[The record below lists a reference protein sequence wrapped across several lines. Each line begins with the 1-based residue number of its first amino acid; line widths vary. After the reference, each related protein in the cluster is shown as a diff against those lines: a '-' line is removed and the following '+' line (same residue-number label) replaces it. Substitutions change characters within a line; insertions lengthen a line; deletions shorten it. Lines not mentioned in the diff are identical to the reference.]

1 MEWTSGDIGAKVII
15 GAGDQQLHTSIVT
28 PNALPTVPWQ
38 LTGNHWLAIPCIHP
52 ADGSVHALGVV
63 HRGARAAVEFAGGAD
78 FMDGRAPALLKP
90 IVEIDGRV
98 HDLSA
103 GTMAWERALEWL
115 PTFTCTLGDVVVRG
129 TLFAPYG
136 RDADLA
142 GAVYAIA
149 LESRGQAR
157 SISLRME
164 GTLGHRQ
171 LRVRSA
177 RPVGDDSLVG
187 RGSEGLVLLE
197 GSAQPGLAAL
207 AITADAAADI
217 AISGNQF
224 SLTRTLLLDAGGQ
237 AHLAF
242 YVAAG
247 PERDGAEA
255 TAAVLRRRG
264 WRSLLAGT
272 RDALQQLEQ
281 STGSEGVDRLI
292 NRNLL
297 FAYFFGVARALDDA
311 HYYLVRTR
319 APWHGA
325 GVTVRDWDALMWTL
339 PAVQLADA
347 GLARELL
354 LRMCELHGYAP
365 GRGVHYL
372 DGTLFEP
379 GFALEGVAAYPIA
392 IDRYARDS
400 GDGAIVDEPAIGDVL
415 YLANDD
421 LHDRRDPRVPLY
433 ASEVT
438 PGNEPV
444 AYPYTLHANAAVAQA
459 LEILRRTLDEET
471 SRAVEDPAAVRA
483 AIKRHFAPER
493 DQKGILR
500 AAIDLVGESA
510 RDDVPGAS
518 AVWLPLYET
527 LDRTDSL
534 YRRTVK
540 AIPREHAVLVRE
552 IGRLLGPEAEEILQW
567 LRRAPLHGGLAAEFV
582 DENGVAVANAGD
594 AALSG
599 LLAWT
604 AWFAVHALGVPG

>member
-1 MEWTSGDIGAKVII
+1 MGQATNNF
-15 GAGDQQLHTSIVT
+15 TCRTVT
-28 PNALPTVPWQ
+28 YSALPNVPWQ
-38 LTGNHWLAIPCIHP
+38 LTGNHWLAIPCLHP
-52 ADGSVHALGVV
+52 ADGSIHAIGVV

-78 FMDGRAPALLKP
+78 FIDGNAPALLKP
-90 IVEIDGRV
+90 VLEIDGHT

-115 PTFTCTLGDVVVRG
+115 PTFTCTIGDVVVRG
-129 TLFAPYG
+129 TVFAPYG

-149 LESRGQAR
+149 LESRGAAHSVR
-157 SISLRME
+157 VRLE

-171 LRVRSA
+171 LRVRTA
-177 RPVGDDSLVG
+177 RPTDDQSLVS
-187 RGSEGLVLLE
+187 RGSGALLLLE

-207 AITADAAADI
+207 AVCADDEAELAHEGAR
-217 AISGNQF
+217 F
-224 SLTRTLLLDAGGQ
+224 SLARTLDLPAGG
-237 AHLAF
+237 HVDVAF
-242 YVAAG
+242 YLAAG

-255 TAAVLRRRG
+255 TVAVLRRRG
-264 WRSLLAGT
+264 WRALLAGT

-297 FAYFFGVARALDDA
+297 FAYFYGVARALDDA

-319 APWHGA
+319 APWHGS

-339 PAVQLADA
+339 PAVQLADGA
-347 GLARELL
+347 LARELL

-392 IDRYARDS
+392 IDRYARDT
-400 GDGAIVDEPAIGDVL
+400 GDAAIVDEPAIGDAL
-415 YLANDD
+415 YLAHDD
-421 LHDRRDPRVPLY
+421 LQDRRDRRFSLY
-433 ASEVT
+433 STEVT
-438 PGNEPV
+438 PGNAPV
-444 AYPYTLHANAAVAQA
+444 AYPFTLHANAAAAQA

-471 SRAVEDPAAVRA
+471 SRSVEDPAAVRA

-493 DQKGILR
+493 DQKGTLR
-500 AAIDLVGESA
+500 ASIDLVGNVSTEDEPS
-510 RDDVPGAS
+510 AS
-518 AVWLPLYET
+518 AVWLPLYEA
-527 LDRTDSL
+527 LDRNDSL

-540 AIPREHAVLVRE
+540 ALPRERGSLVRE
-552 IGRLLGPEAEEILQW
+552 IGRLLGPDGDQVLRW
-567 LRRAPLHGGLAAEFV
+567 LRHAPLHGGVAAEMV
-582 DENGVAVANAGD
+582 DDAGIATANAGD
-594 AALSG
+594 ASLSG

-604 AWFAVHALGVPG
+604 AWFAVHALGVTG

>member
-1 MEWTSGDIGAKVII
+1 M
-15 GAGDQQLHTSIVT
+15 T
-28 PNALPTVPWQ
+28 PNALPDVPWQ

-78 FMDGRAPALLKP
+78 FIDGRAPALLKP
-90 IVEIDGRV
+90 VVEIDGRV
-98 HDLSA
+98 YDLSA

-129 TLFAPYG
+129 TVFAPYG

-149 LESRGQAR
+149 LESRGLAR
-157 SISLRME
+157 TVSLRME

-177 RPVGDDSLVG
+177 RPVGDESLVS

-207 AITADAAADI
+207 AVTADDAAE
-217 AISGNQF
+217 ISIDGSRF
-224 SLTRTLLLDAGGQ
+224 SLARTLQLPAGGQ

-297 FAYFFGVARALDDA
+297 FAYFFAVARALDDA

-354 LRMCELHGYAP
+354 LRVCELHGYAP

-392 IDRYARDS
+392 IDRYARDT
-400 GDGAIVDEPAIGDVL
+400 GDGAIVDEPAIGDAL
-415 YLANDD
+415 YLASDD
-421 LHDRRDPRVPLY
+421 LQDRRDRRVPLY
-433 ASEVT
+433 SSEVT
-438 PGNEPV
+438 TANEPV
-444 AYPYTLHANAAVAQA
+444 AYPYTLHANAAAAQA
-459 LEILRRTLDEET
+459 LEILRRTLDEES
-471 SRAVEDPAAVRA
+471 SRSVEDPAAVRA

-500 AAIDLVGESA
+500 AAIDLVGESS

-518 AVWLPLYET
+518 AVWLPIYEM

-540 AIPREHAVLVRE
+540 AIPPDRSALVRE
-552 IGRLLGPEAEEILQW
+552 IGRLLGPESEDVLQW
-567 LRRAPLHGGLAAEFV
+567 LRRAPLHGGLAAEIV
-582 DENGVAVANAGD
+582 DENGLGVANAGD

-604 AWFAVHALGVPG
+604 AWFAVHALGVAG

>member
-1 MEWTSGDIGAKVII
+1 MT
-15 GAGDQQLHTSIVT
+15 HNT
-28 PNALPTVPWQ
+28 LPDVPWQ

-63 HRGARAAVEFAGGAD
+63 HRGARAAVEFAGGPD
-78 FMDGRAPALLKP
+78 FINGRAPALLKP
-90 IVEIDGRV
+90 VVEIDGRV
-98 HDLSA
+98 YDLSA

-129 TLFAPYG
+129 TVFAPYG

-157 SISLRME
+157 RVSLRME
-164 GTLGHRQ
+164 GTLGLRQ
-171 LRVRSA
+171 LRVRSP
-177 RPVGDDSLVG
+177 RPAGDDSLVT

-207 AITADAAADI
+207 AVTADDVAEI
-217 AISGNQF
+217 AIDGNRF
-224 SLTRTLLLDAGGQ
+224 SLARTIELPAGGQ

-297 FAYFFGVARALDDA
+297 FAYFFAVARALDDA

-392 IDRYARDS
+392 IDRYARDT
-400 GDGAIVDEPAIGDVL
+400 GDGAIVDEPAIGDAL
-415 YLANDD
+415 YLASDD
-421 LHDRRDPRVPLY
+421 LQDRRDRRVPLY
-433 ASEVT
+433 SSEVT
-438 PGNEPV
+438 PANEPV
-444 AYPYTLHANAAVAQA
+444 AYPYTLHANAAAAQA

-471 SRAVEDPAAVRA
+471 SRSVEDPAAVRA

-500 AAIDLVGESA
+500 ASIDLVGESA
-510 RDDVPGAS
+510 REDVPGAS
-518 AVWLPLYET
+518 AVWLPIYET

-540 AIPREHAVLVRE
+540 AIPPDRSALVRE
-552 IGRLLGPEAEEILQW
+552 IGRLLGPESEDVLQW
-567 LRRAPLHGGLAAEFV
+567 LRRAPLHGGLAAEIV
-582 DENGVAVANAGD
+582 DENGVAVTNAGD

-604 AWFAVHALGVPG
+604 TWFAVHALGVAG

>member
-1 MEWTSGDIGAKVII
+1 MGRGTNNFTPRS
-15 GAGDQQLHTSIVT
+15 VT
-28 PNALPTVPWQ
+28 VRALPRVPWQ

-52 ADGSVHALGVV
+52 ADGSIHAVGVV
-63 HRGARAAVEFAGGAD
+63 HRGARAAVEFAGSPD
-78 FMDGRAPALLKP
+78 FIDGQGPALLRP
-90 IVEIDGRV
+90 VVEIDGRV
-98 HDLSA
+98 HDLDA

-129 TLFAPYG
+129 TVFAPYG
-136 RDADLA
+136 RDVDLA
-142 GAVYAIA
+142 GAVYALA
-149 LESRGQAR
+149 LESRGEAR
-157 SISLRME
+157 TVRVRME

-177 RPVGDDSLVG
+177 RPTDDASLVS
-187 RGSEGLVLLE
+187 RSESGLLLLE
-197 GSAQPGLAAL
+197 GSDQPGLAA
-207 AITADAAADI
+207 I
-217 AISGNQF
+217 AVASDEESTLSIDGARYA
-224 SLTRTLLLDAGGQ
+224 LTRTVTLPAGGT

-242 YVAAG
+242 YLAAG

-255 TAAVLRRRG
+255 TVSVLRRRG

-297 FAYFFGVARALDDA
+297 FAYFYAVARALDDA

-325 GVTVRDWDALMWTL
+325 GVTVRDWHALMWTL

-354 LRMCELHGYAP
+354 LRVCELHGYAP

-392 IDRYARDS
+392 VDRYLRDS
-400 GDGAIVDEPAIGDVL
+400 GDGAIVEEPAIADAL
-415 YLANDD
+415 YLAHDD
-421 LHDRRDPRVPLY
+421 LADRRDRRFSLY
-433 ASEVT
+433 SSEVT
-438 PGNEPV
+438 PGNVPV
-444 AYPYTLHANAAVAQA
+444 GHPFTLHANAAAAQA
-459 LEILRRTLDEET
+459 LEVLRRTLDEET
-471 SRAVEDPAAVRA
+471 SREVEDPAAVRA

-493 DQKGILR
+493 DQKGVLR
-500 AAIDLVGESA
+500 ASIDLVGGSEQGDEA
-510 RDDVPGAS
+510 TAS
-518 AVWLPLYET
+518 AVWLPLYEA

-540 AIPREHAVLVRE
+540 AIPRERTMLVRE
-552 IGRLLGPEAEEILQW
+552 IGRLLGPDAEQVLRW
-567 LRRAPLHGGLAAEFV
+567 LRHAPLHGGVAAEVV
-582 DENGVAVANAGD
+582 DDAGIAVANAGD

-599 LLAWT
+599 LLAWM
-604 AWFAVHALGVPG
+604 AWYAVHALGVSA